1 MTGVCIRKHV
11 KTRTWRGEGV
21 KLQPECGRMTYNM
34 GHQGARR
41 GPWTVSLLGALERF
55 HASRLRNRRRI
66 HLCLKF
72 VAMCY
77 SSPWKLR
84 QACSQKNAAMFPVPG
99 AQSSAE
105 SGFILCFPSGPE
117 GHVEAGGAVWAAG
130 PPAPPPSGQLGG
142 RTALQ
147 PLRKAAPGE
156 EGRRHRRVCL
166 LV

>member
-1 MTGVCIRKHV
+1 
-11 KTRTWRGEGV
+11 
-21 KLQPECGRMTYNM
+21 MTYNM

-84 QACSQKNAAMFPVPG
+84 QACSQKSVVWGGDLCLRGRALHPSF
-99 AQSSAE
+99 SS
-105 SGFILCFPSGPE
+105 SPWLE
-117 GHVEAGGAVWAAG
+117 GEPNGL
-130 PPAPPPSGQLGG
+130 S
-142 RTALQ
+142 
-147 PLRKAAPGE
+147 
-156 EGRRHRRVCL
+156 
-166 LV
+166 